1 MAPMRLEIITAERE
15 VYSDDVDVLVAP
27 GSEGELGIL
36 PHHAPLMTALQPGEI
51 RVRKDGEEVFMAVS
65 SGFLEVM
72 DNKVTILADTAERSD
87 EIDEARVQEAL
98 KRAEERIQMHSSD
111 MDLERAVA
119 SLRRSQARLK
129 VVQRRRSRP
138 PNLSRASEGPASR
151 SPSSRRS
158 LTAGREWGRCC
169 GRAHPPAPADLSGII
184 QDSAY
189 VALHQLVY
197 HFLGVV

>member
-129 VVQRRRSRP
+129 VVQRRRNRP
-138 PNLSRASEGPASR
+138 PQS
-151 SPSSRRS
+151 
-158 LTAGREWGRCC
+158 
-169 GRAHPPAPADLSGII
+169 
-184 QDSAY
+184 Q
-189 VALHQLVY
+189 
-197 HFLGVV
+197 

>member
-36 PHHAPLMTALQPGEI
+36 PHHAPLMTALKPGEI

-98 KRAEERIQMHSSD
+98 KRAEERIEMHSSD

-119 SLRRSQARLK
+119 SVRRSQARLK
-129 VVQRRRSRP
+129 VVQRRRNRP
-138 PNLSRASEGPASR
+138 PQS
-151 SPSSRRS
+151 
-158 LTAGREWGRCC
+158 
-169 GRAHPPAPADLSGII
+169 
-184 QDSAY
+184 Q
-189 VALHQLVY
+189 
-197 HFLGVV
+197 